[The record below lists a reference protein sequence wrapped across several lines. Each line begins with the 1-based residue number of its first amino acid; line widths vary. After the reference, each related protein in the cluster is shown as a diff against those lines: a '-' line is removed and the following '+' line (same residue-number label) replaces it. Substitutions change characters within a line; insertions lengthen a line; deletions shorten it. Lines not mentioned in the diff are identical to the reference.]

1 MDFLDVFAL
10 VVLAVLLIAV
20 IVVIAILGMLPGRI
34 ARGRKHRQADAIS
47 VGGWLGLVFPVIWPL
62 VMIWAYT
69 SDADGGDSRD
79 LLAGQRQGDGK

>member
-20 IVVIAILGMLPGRI
+20 IVAIAILGMLPGRI

-47 VGGWLGLVFPVIWPL
+47 VGGWLGLLFPVIWPL

-69 SDADGGDSRD
+69 SDTGGEDNRD
-79 LLAGQRQGDGK
+79 LLAGQQPGDSK